1 MMLWFIGLGVSGIS
15 ELSDRTLSVIKNAE
29 VVYLE
34 SFTSPITVAEKKE
47 LEVICNGEFK
57 IAKRWLVEDGKEIL
71 ENAKKKETALI
82 SYGDPYIATTHLELK
97 TRAIKDNIETKTI
110 HSSSIVSSLIG
121 EAGLHYYKVGKILTI
136 MSDPKS
142 MITPYNAIFHNLLN
156 NLHSVILLE
165 YNEDKSFFL
174 SPHDA
179 LSLLLEVEKT
189 QKRKII
195 SVNTFVIIASRIG
208 KSDQSI
214 TSGKISN
221 LRKKEFGE
229 PPHSIIIP
237 GSLHFT
243 ESDTIKMVTE
253 CVDEPLDNSTSV
265 KDVSEQMIEKYV
277 PMVREALDEIKPQ
290 YENIKEYEDVLINAK
305 LYIDDAENFLKEGKK
320 EYAVLS
326 IGYADGLVDAL
337 RIAKGFAP
345 KM

>member
-1 MMLWFIGLGVSGIS
+1 MLWFVGLGISGIS
-15 ELSDRTLSVIKNAE
+15 ELSDNTISVIKNADT
-29 VVYLE
+29 VYLE
-34 SFTSPITVAEKKE
+34 SFTSPISETEKE
-47 LEVICNGEFK
+47 QLANMCDGEFK
-57 IAKRWLVEDGKEIL
+57 IAKRWLVEDGNEIL
-71 ENAKKKETALI
+71 ENAKKREVVLI

-97 TRAIKDNIETKTI
+97 TRAVTDKIETKTI

-121 EAGLHYYKVGKILTI
+121 EIGLQYYKVGKILTI
-136 MSDPKS
+136 MNDPKS
-142 MITPYNAIFHNLLN
+142 MITPYNTISNNLLSKM
-156 NLHSVILLE
+156 HSVILLE

-174 SPHDA
+174 APQDA
-179 LSLLLEVEKT
+179 LSLLLDAEKI
-189 QKRKII
+189 QNRKII
-195 SVNTFVIIASRIG
+195 SLDTFAIIASRIG

-221 LRKKEFGE
+221 LIKKEFGN
-229 PPHSIIIP
+229 PPHTIIIP

-243 ESDTIKMVTE
+243 ESNAVKIVTD
-253 CVDEPLDNSTSV
+253 CMDEPFDNSANV

-277 PMVREALDEIKPQ
+277 PMVREALDEIKPH
-290 YENIKEYEDVLINAK
+290 YENLKEYEDVLINAK

-337 RIAKGFAP
+337 RIAKGFDP